1 MANRIY
7 FANQQVAFRRD
18 GVQSGAY
25 GPHYGN
31 NPAQKARAT
40 VSPWIA
46 AHGVQSAAVTTT
58 FNLEQAFEL
67 GQLSIYENIEGI
79 PDIEVSLT
87 KVLDG
92 YPLLYHLATN
102 EIGPTGGES
111 APYNVDGTALPTT
124 HPHAPTLAGRSNAKC
139 LVSLGIWPDT
149 QDQAEGDFSTNMEA
163 SGMFCSSISYNF
175 PLEDNF
181 TEDVTVVG
189 NNKAWRSN
197 ESAGVSFLGCADPPW
212 VPYDVV
218 GAFDGSDVPKAS
230 GSNLPGGWAAYTNND
245 PQLVSQQG
253 NVNRRENMNFATSSS
268 DLADIT
274 VGYDYVRI
282 PNEIPGVDS
291 AGWISPRAAGT
302 SNEAHVQS
310 ITVSTDLGREELFEL
325 GTRQPYARIVTFP
338 VEVTCDIEMLS
349 LSGDMIQA
357 LADGCSTSTAQC
369 TAVTDNLT
377 NQTIRVA
384 ACEGTRIFL
393 GDKNKLASVNY
404 GGGDAGG
411 GNVTVTY
418 SYTTFNDFTVLH
430 PQDPNASGSGWWA
443 VRSGYLQTLGT
454 NSANGQTWAHILP
467 PTPAGKD
474 IVQ

>member
-189 NNKAWRSN
+189 NNKAWYN
-197 ESAGVSFLGCADPPW
+197 T
-212 VPYDVV
+212 
-218 GAFDGSDVPKAS
+218 SDVQNIVGDKACASPTWSGLVASGGFSGNSDGPKAT
-230 GSNLPGGWAAYTNND
+230 GVNTPWGPTGVEGIGE
-245 PQLVSQQG
+245 VSQNG
-253 NVNRRENMNFATSSS
+253 GVNRRENLYFSPTTEKLIAPAT
-268 DLADIT
+268 
-274 VGYDYVRI
+274 GFDYTRLPAQI
-282 PNEIPGVDS
+282 PSVDTN
-291 AGWISPRAAGT
+291 GWINTRADG
-302 SNEAHVQS
+302 NEAHVQS
-310 ITVSTDLGREELFEL
+310 ITVSCDLGREELFEL
-325 GTRQPYARIVTFP
+325 GTRQPYARVVTFP
-338 VEVTCDIEMLS
+338 IEVTCDIEMLS
-349 LSGDMIQA
+349 LSGDLINA
-357 LADGCSTSTAQC
+357 LADGCVAGTDPC
-369 TAVTDNLT
+369 TDIQDNLS
-377 NQTIRVA
+377 NEVIRIA
-384 ACEGTRIFL
+384 TCEGTRIYL
-393 GDKNKLASVNY
+393 GNKNKLASINY

-430 PQDPNASGSGWWA
+430 PQDPTSQSSGWWET
-443 VRSGYLQTLGT
+443 RSGYLQTLD
-454 NSANGQTWAHILP
+454 SAGALV
-467 PTPAGKD
+467 AG
-474 IVQ
+474 